1 MNRAEDSG
9 LFISF
14 LLPFFPPFFPSS
26 FVVPP
31 AAEKPQRGCESCW
44 EESREALLLVW
55 DLLLGFIAFPCQDL
69 DKSGPCVS
77 LLITLPIPGWIYNPG
92 VRVPKPLPVAHPRA
106 PRAPCQPGKV
116 WGRANSH
123 PHKLPQMAR
132 GREREKMGQRMVTG
146 ETRAPEFPW
155 GACAPRASRAP
166 QAVPRSVPLLGERLL
181 LSPGAAAEA
190 KDTLMISLV

>member
-1 MNRAEDSG
+1 MKASG
-9 LFISF
+9 RR
-14 LLPFFPPFFPSS
+14 
-26 FVVPP
+26 
-31 AAEKPQRGCESCW
+31 AEKPCCLFGTCSW
-44 EESREALLLVW
+44 VLLLSPARIW
-55 DLLLGFIAFPCQDL
+55 INLA
-69 DKSGPCVS
+69 PCVS
-77 LLITLPIPGWIYNPG
+77 LLITLPIPGWIYKPG
-92 VRVPKPLPVAHPRA
+92 VRVPKPLRVAHPRA
-106 PRAPCQPGKV
+106 PRAPCHPDKA

-123 PHKLPQMAR
+123 PHVQPQM
-132 GREREKMGQRMVTG
+132 GWSRERGKMGQRMVTG